1 MIIFYSWPSSLDCEG
16 RARFKHRAPVPRRA
30 RLIEIDRISEGNRET
45 FEVKVDGKRHRRLG
59 LKICTTSGAELYS

>member
-1 MIIFYSWPSSLDCEG
+1 MLIFCEG
-16 RARFKHRAPVPRRA
+16 RARFKHRAPVPRRT

-45 FEVKVDGKRHRRLG
+45 FEVKVDGKRQRRLG